1 MTVDTRV
8 AAVTGASGG
17 IGRAI
22 AVALGRLGWK
32 VALGAR
38 RLDALATTADLV
50 ALEGGTPYA
59 HPLDVTDAASVDA
72 FFAAVEHELGP
83 VDALVNNAG
92 IAVPG
97 LLVDAD
103 PTDLAREVDTNLLGP
118 LLCTR
123 RVLRPML
130 DAGTGDL
137 VFVSSDTAHTPRP
150 GMIGYSASKAAIET
164 VARVID
170 METEGRGIRSTVIR
184 VGPTL
189 TDFAGEWT
197 PGTFEHL
204 VALWPRFGIQR
215 HFNTVEPADIAAVVV
230 HALTAPAHARL
241 DTVEVQPVAPVRPP
255 VESRD
260 GGSAVP

>member
-1 MTVDTRV
+1 VSDDAPTRV

-22 AVALGRLGWK
+22 AVALGALGWK

-38 RLDALATTADLV
+38 RLDALAATAQLV
-50 ALEGGTPYA
+50 AAEGGIA
-59 HPLDVTDAASVDA
+59 VSHVLDVTDPASVDE
-72 FFAAVEHELGP
+72 FFDSVETVFGP

-103 PTDLAREVDTNLLGP
+103 PAGLAREIDTNLLGP

-123 RVLRPML
+123 RVLPSMVDGGR
-130 DAGTGDL
+130 GDV
-137 VFVSSDTAHTPRP
+137 VFVSSDTARVPRP
-150 GMIGYSASKAAIET
+150 GMIGYSASKAALET
-164 VARVID
+164 VARIVD
-170 METEGRGIRSTVIR
+170 METEGTGIRTTVVR

-189 TDFAGEWT
+189 TDFADDWT

-204 VALWPRFGIQR
+204 LDIWPRFGIQR
-215 HFNTVEPADIAAVVV
+215 HFNTVEPADIASVVV
-230 HALTAPAHARL
+230 HALTAPAHARH
-241 DTVEVQPVAPVRPP
+241 DTIEVQPVAPLRAP
-255 VESRD
+255 D
-260 GGSAVP
+260 VP